1 MAILHIIANPSV
13 IEAAAEEGVI
23 IFCLPPHTTHLTQP
37 LDKGCFAPLKS
48 YWREE
53 CQTYLS
59 KNKGRAIIYFQ
70 FSQVFSKAWVRGM
83 TMTNVMAGF

>member
-1 MAILHIIANPSV
+1 MVIPPSV
-13 IEAAAEEGVI
+13 IESAAAEGVI

-37 LDKGCFAPLKS
+37 LDKGCFGLLKS

-59 KNKGRAIIYFQ
+59 KNMGKAITRFQ
-70 FSQVFSKAWVRGM
+70 FSQVFSKAWLSGM
-83 TMTNVMAGF
+83 TMTNMIAGF